1 MDATPHDAV
10 PPEEDA
16 ACIHHWVLAN
26 PVEGETQG
34 TCRLC
39 GVVRTFTNTRRKW
52 SRGRPYQPRNPTP
65 PPG

>member
-1 MDATPHDAV
+1 MEPTPHDAA
-10 PPEEDA
+10 PPGEDA
-16 ACIHHWVLAN
+16 ACIHRWVLAN

-39 GVVRTFTNTRRKW
+39 GVARTFRDTRRTW
-52 SRGRPYQPRNPTP
+52 SRGRPLQPRSSKP